1 MTVNIHT
8 LVRHPVTVF
17 LTSFLVF
24 ASEIE
29 LMVKKVV
36 FLGMGGTIAGRSADR
51 SNDVGYQA
59 AQVDIAQLL
68 DGLPALG
75 TALHGVPPESEQV
88 AQVDSKDMGWGEWHA
103 LLNRALHHLK
113 RDDVGALVITH
124 GTDTLEETAFFLSQM
139 IPGEMLADKPVV
151 ITCAMRPST
160 SDFPDGPKNLCD
172 AAVVANAPGAQGVLV
187 VCAGVV
193 HLAREVQKMHPYR
206 LDAFSSGEA
215 GPAGW
220 VEEGQVRWTRPLLI
234 QRSGMGLRLPESPL
248 AWPRVEIVVNAVGI
262 GGAVVR
268 ALCAEP
274 SEPDARVK
282 GIVVAGTGNGT
293 VNRDMET
300 ALTSARAQ
308 GIRVVMSSRCI
319 TGQLVQAR
327 GMPVVDARY
336 LGLSVVKTRIAL
348 MLELLNS
355 SPF

>member
-17 LTSFLVF
+17 LTSFLFF

-29 LMVKKVV
+29 LMLKKVV

-75 TALHGVPPESEQV
+75 AALQGVPPESEQV

-103 LLNRALHHLK
+103 LFTRALHHLQ

-124 GTDTLEETAFFLSQM
+124 GTDTLEETAFFLSQT
-139 IPGEMLADKPVV
+139 IPDEMLADKPVV
-151 ITCAMRPST
+151 ITCAMRPTT
-160 SDFPDGPKNLCD
+160 SDFPDGPRNLCD
-172 AAVVANAPGAQGVLV
+172 AAVVANASGAQGVLV

-193 HLAREVQKMHPYR
+193 HLARDVQKTHPYR
-206 LDAFSSGEA
+206 LDAFSSGES

-220 VEEGQVRWTRPLLI
+220 VEEGQVRWTRPPAP
-234 QRSGMGLRLPESPL
+234 QRNGVVTRLPKFPL
-248 AWPRVEIVVNAVGI
+248 VWPRVEIVVNTVGM
-262 GGAVVR
+262 GGAIVR

-274 SEPDARVK
+274 MQPDASVK
-282 GIVVAGTGNGT
+282 GIVVAATGNGT
-293 VNRDMET
+293 VNQDMDS
-300 ALTSARAQ
+300 ALNVARAQ
-308 GIRVVMSSRCI
+308 GVRVVMSSRCI
-319 TGQLVQAR
+319 TGQLVRAR
-327 GMPVVDARY
+327 GAPVVDARY
-336 LGLSVVKTRIAL
+336 LGLSVVKARIAL
-348 MLELLNS
+348 MLELLNRD
-355 SPF
+355 PL